1 MNQEQLEKLVESE
14 IELVVSKISVNIIK
28 TKSHHAIMITGIEN
42 EPTVIRSIAVY
53 MVALIANAIE
63 ANLQVRADL
72 IEYTEVGIEEIVESV
87 LDTIGETN
95 NLNQDFKEDERNPWL
110 AEALI
115 HLLLFISNKVNNI
128 HPVGEI
134 LAVGLVHDDPKDKG
148 LDLTALYQSGTL
160 GLTIG
165 ECKAYKLNPNKAI
178 SNAMKFFDGVDTNRK
193 TGKRIRSQVQ
203 ILRNFLPK
211 ELSELATHGFWNNE
225 KCFLTTPIY
234 DKSIIKDWSK
244 NRNKTLGSLR
254 VPIEKRL
261 IIPLAIEGFDDFF
274 DCLADE
280 MRNFVGEFSD
290 V

>member
-1 MNQEQLEKLVESE
+1 MNQEQLKELVESE
-14 IELVVSKISVNIIK
+14 ISLFASKINVSVMNATTHHSII
-28 TKSHHAIMITGIEN
+28 IRGIEN
-42 EPTVIRSIAVY
+42 ENRIVRSIAVY

-72 IEYTEVGIEEIVESV
+72 IEYTEVGKEEIVESV
-87 LDTIGETN
+87 IDTIGEN
-95 NLNQDFKEDERNPWL
+95 NDLDQDFKEDERNPWL

-115 HLLLFISNKVNNI
+115 HLLLFVSNKVNNI
-128 HPVGEI
+128 HPVGEV

-148 LDLTALYQSGTL
+148 LDLTALYQSETL

-203 ILRNFLPK
+203 ILRNFLPDD
-211 ELSELATHGFWNNE
+211 LSKLATHGFWKDE
-225 KCFLTTPIY
+225 KCYLTTPIF
-234 DKSIIKDWSK
+234 DMSVNKDWAKS
-244 NRNKTLGSLR
+244 RNKTLGALR
-254 VPIEKRL
+254 IPLDRRL
-261 IIPLAIEGFDDFF
+261 IIPLAIEDFDKFF
-274 DCLADE
+274 DSLADE
-280 MRNFVGEFSD
+280 MRNFVRELKN